1 MGVIAMEVYK
11 VYVHTEEDPHVSEM
25 VVAATSKK
33 EAESRALAH
42 VKKSNPYKGHRAPG
56 VSQDLS
62 KVLYV
67 KRAGTNGCL
76 VIHRVPLEVFKR
88 VKGVG

>member
-1 MGVIAMEVYK
+1 MEVYK
-11 VYVHTEEDPHVSEM
+11 VYVHTEDDPHVSEM
-25 VVAATSKK
+25 VVAASSKK
-33 EAESRALAH
+33 EAEERALEH
-42 VKKSNPYKGHRAPG
+42 VKKSNPHKGYRAPEE
-56 VSQDLS
+56 SKDLS

-88 VKGVG
+88 VKEVA